1 MPTVSLTSSLRRV
14 IPVLLTFLLLVSG
27 YSVAFMAAAPAH
39 AQLSLPHSSVPTLHG
54 PAPHPVPVGQREV
67 LVSVPAH
74 YDPSLAWP
82 VILAFPGWT
91 DTPENMASD
100 TGLKELQS
108 AIVVYARGVGNAWAG
123 APYSATTI
131 EEDVAFA
138 RAAVGEVAARY
149 TVDWSR
155 VYAVGHSNG
164 GAFALMLAC
173 RAPDLV
179 AGVVS
184 VSGMFY
190 TLVDSGCAGVSVP
203 VQVIHAAD
211 DPVAQFSGGFRH
223 DAPFLPVREMLGR
236 WADRN
241 GCLSVPYS
249 RPGGVPGVTVQDW
262 WGCRSETRLLLSD
275 GGGHAWPSHAS
286 WEAWDFLSR
295 QNR

>member
-1 MPTVSLTSSLRRV
+1 MSSTSSLRR
-14 IPVLLTFLLLVSG
+14 ILPLLLSLLLLASA
-27 YSVAFMAAAPAH
+27 YPAH
-39 AQLSLPHSSVPTLHG
+39 AQSSLPQSSVSPTGVDL
-54 PAPHPVPVGQREV
+54 PLAVGDRDV
-67 LVSVPAH
+67 LVSLPER

-82 VILAFPGWT
+82 VILVFGGWGAS
-91 DTPENMASD
+91 PEEMASTTRMQD
-100 TGLKELQS
+100 VAD
-108 AIVVYARGVGNAWAG
+108 AIVVYARGIGNAWAG
-123 APYSATTI
+123 APYSAATA
-131 EEDVAFA
+131 EQDVAYA
-138 RAAVGEVAARY
+138 RDAVREVAAGY
-149 TVDWSR
+149 SVDWSR

-190 TLVDSGCAGVSVP
+190 TPVDSGCAGVSVP